1 MARKSLKNIMR
12 LIDVAKEELP
22 VEKSFLD
29 DLKRSIE
36 LTDEKNKRLPS
47 QTYKPSSLKCDR
59 NMYYQVIGMTPDE
72 VNSSYIGIG
81 ICNSGSDI
89 HERIQQSILDMKAN
103 GMDCEYLNVA
113 DYVKS
118 RELKDLE
125 IVKEPNFDNKEYE
138 TKLYHKKL
146 NISFLC
152 DGIIRYKNRYYITE
166 FKTESSNKFWQRQGV
181 DESHYKQATAYSLM
195 LDINEVIFIYICRD
209 NLEMKSYLFKP
220 TSDMKNELIGSI
232 DTVNNYILKKML
244 PPKQNIPKNI
254 CQYCNYRSSCKID
267 KNML

>member
-1 MARKSLKNIMR
+1 MARNSLKNVIR
-12 LIDVAKEELP
+12 LIDNVKSELP

-47 QTYKPSSLKCDR
+47 QTYKPSSMNCIR
-59 NMYYQVIGMTPDE
+59 ASYYQITGKEPE
-72 VNSSYIGIG
+72 ASSSYIGVG

-89 HERIQQSILDMKAN
+89 HERIQQSILDMRGN
-103 GMDCEYLNVA
+103 GIDCDYLNVA

-118 RELKDLE
+118 RELEDLE

-209 NLEMKSYLFKP
+209 NLEMKGYLFKP
-220 TSDMKNELIGSI
+220 TNYMRNDLIGYI
-232 DTVNNYILKKML
+232 DECNKYITRQEI
-244 PPKQNIPKNI
+244 PPKPNPLPKKS
-254 CQYCNYRSSCKID
+254 CQYCNYVKYCRKD
-267 KNML
+267 N